1 MRLIS
6 DHFAQVATRLPVTFL
21 RCRHADNAREL
32 GFAKL
37 VVPALVVMAGTSETM
52 VRITI
57 EYALPGR
64 GRTSCVAGR
73 IIAHRHCHR
82 AD

>member
-6 DHFAQVATRLPVTFL
+6 DHFAEVATRLPVTFL
-21 RCRHADNAREL
+21 RCRHAGDAREL
-32 GFAKL
+32 GFTLL
-37 VVPALVVMAGTSETM
+37 VVSALVVMAGTSRTR
-52 VRITI
+52 VRIMI
-57 EYALPGR
+57 EYALPER
-64 GRTSCVAGR
+64 GRTSSGR

>member
-1 MRLIS
+1 MRLVS
-6 DHFAQVATRLPVTFL
+6 DHFTEVATRLPVTFL
-21 RCRHADNAREL
+21 RCRHAGDARRL
-32 GFAKL
+32 GFTKL
-37 VVPALVVMAGTSETM
+37 VVPALVVMAGTSRTM
-52 VRITI
+52 VRIMI

-82 AD
+82 AN